1 MGRARPCRTQGRIV
15 IALTL
20 SVLALVASPT
30 SPPATPTAAPLPL
43 VPRPGGRV
51 PVAPGSDGAPFV
63 QVHSPVDMR
72 AGFVT
77 TAPSADGMY
86 YVTIADAAAINTSN
100 TDFGWYEP
108 SDFHLLA
115 DGKVYYPVVRPNLGA
130 VDLSSTGSVPPL
142 GTVVATVTFKV
153 PRTVASADF
162 EFIPKNW
169 FNSWG
174 GSQVFCCLYQ
184 L

>member
-1 MGRARPCRTQGRIV
+1 M

-20 SVLALVASPT
+20 SLTALVAFPSG
-30 SPPATPTAAPLPL
+30 PPAIPSAAPAPL
-43 VPRPGGRV
+43 VPLVDGPK
-51 PVAPGSDGAPFV
+51 PAPPPSDADAPFV
-63 QVHSPVDMR
+63 QVHIPADMR

-77 TAPSADGMY
+77 TAATPDGMY
-86 YVTIADAAAINTSN
+86 YVTIANAAATNTSN

-115 DGKVYYPVVRPNLGA
+115 DGNVYYPVVRPNLGA
-130 VDLSSTGSVPPL
+130 IDLSSAGSVPPL

-153 PRTVASADF
+153 PRTVKVADF

>member
-1 MGRARPCRTQGRIV
+1 M

-20 SVLALVASPT
+20 SLLTLVAFPAEVATAPT
-30 SPPATPTAAPLPL
+30 PAPPPL
-43 VPRPGGRV
+43 VPRVPPQAPAAATPG
-51 PVAPGSDGAPFV
+51 AWQAPFV
-63 QVHSPVDMR
+63 QVHIPSSMR

-77 TAPSADGMY
+77 TEPTSDGMF
-86 YVTIADAAAINTSN
+86 YVTIASAAATNTSSS
-100 TDFGWYEP
+100 DFGWYEP
-108 SDFHLLA
+108 RDFHLLVG
-115 DGKVYYPVVRPNLGA
+115 DKVYYPVVRPNLGA
-130 VDLSSTGSVPPL
+130 IDLSWSGSVPPL

-153 PRTVASADF
+153 PRSVTTADF

-184 L
+184 F

>member
-1 MGRARPCRTQGRIV
+1 
-15 IALTL
+15 
-20 SVLALVASPT
+20 
-30 SPPATPTAAPLPL
+30 
-43 VPRPGGRV
+43 
-51 PVAPGSDGAPFV
+51 
-63 QVHSPVDMR
+63 MR

-77 TAPSADGMY
+77 TAPTADGMY

-130 VDLSSTGSVPPL
+130 VDLSWTGSVPPL

>member
-1 MGRARPCRTQGRIV
+1 V

-20 SVLALVASPT
+20 SLIALVAFPSG
-30 SPPATPTAAPLPL
+30 PPASPTAAPAPL
-43 VPRPGGRV
+43 VPLVRGTKPV
-51 PVAPGSDGAPFV
+51 PPPADDAPFV
-63 QVHSPVDMR
+63 QVHIPADMR

-77 TAPSADGMY
+77 TAPTPDGMY
-86 YVTIADAAAINTSN
+86 YVTIANAAATNSSN

-115 DGKVYYPVVRPNLGA
+115 DGNVYYPVVRPNLGA
-130 VDLSSTGSVPPL
+130 IDLSSSGSVPPL

-153 PRTVASADF
+153 PRTVRVADF